1 MLGSDPQRGLEEVEQ
16 IAAYAGQAVIRPFPG
31 VDPDYDGLVSLME
44 SCVFYLIIEEI
55 NKGSSLRMPK
65 NCDQRRIDKIKD
77 SAMLVGQVRFF
88 LIQWIKMVR

>member
-44 SCVFYLIIEEI
+44 SCVFYLII
-55 NKGSSLRMPK
+55 
-65 NCDQRRIDKIKD
+65 
-77 SAMLVGQVRFF
+77 
-88 LIQWIKMVR
+88 